1 MGIEIK
7 VYGKK
12 ECALCAATKNKIS
25 HLLKV
30 EKLEKEVEL
39 NFVDVGTVNGLA
51 ESAEMGIIDIPTTVI
66 INSKE
71 EVVYTLSKTVPNSDY
86 IKEKISEH
94 LYKPQ
99 NEAI

>member
-1 MGIEIK
+1 MVFEIK

-12 ECALCAATKNKIS
+12 ECALCAATKSKIS
-25 HLLKV
+25 HLLKA

-39 NFVDVGTVNGLA
+39 NFVDLDTVKGLA
-51 ESAEMGIIDIPTTVI
+51 ESADMGIIDIPTTLI

-71 EVVYTLSKTVPNSDY
+71 EVVYKFSKAVPNSEE
-86 IKEKISEH
+86 IKKNLSEC

-99 NEAI
+99 NEGF